1 MSTLKK
7 DHILGAGAAAVAAG
21 ATGAAI
27 GAVVAGPPGLVV
39 GAVAGG
45 ALGAVLGDRA
55 AEAADRRDDL
65 GHFEQIYREMPY
77 YADGMTWD
85 DYAPAYRYGLE
96 TYRTHGGQPFTEAE
110 AQLEAGWGR
119 ARDRSRLAWIHA
131 RSAVEHAWR
140 SLDETLHARGS

>member
-7 DHILGAGAAAVAAG
+7 DHVLGAGGAAVAVG

-45 ALGAVLGDRA
+45 ALGAVLGNRA
-55 AEAADRRDDL
+55 AEAADPRDDL

-77 YADGMTWD
+77 YADGMDWE
-85 DYAPAYRYGLE
+85 DYAPAYRYGIE
-96 TYRTHGGQPFTEAE
+96 TYRVHGGQPFSEVEPTL
-110 AQLEAGWGR
+110 QQGWAR
-119 ARDRSRLAWIHA
+119 ARDASRLEWVHA
-131 RSAVEHAWR
+131 RGAIEHAWR
-140 SLDETLHARGS
+140 SLDETLRARGT

>member
-39 GAVAGG
+39 GAVAGS

-65 GHFEQIYREMPY
+65 GHFEQMYREMPY
-77 YADGMTWD
+77 YVDGMTWD

-96 TYRTHGGQPFTEAE
+96 TYRTYGGQPFTDAE
-110 AQLEAGWGR
+110 PQLEGEWGR

-140 SLDETLHARGS
+140 SLDETLHARDT